1 MEISKV
7 WNKGFQSKIISSCQ
21 DQTVRG
27 ILYRSKGFCKYYDS
41 ITGIMH
47 KNQPAIV
54 LTIAAATMTLLIIA
68 AGVFVALVQTPA
80 LAQDQAPSTTS
91 QEDNESAATTTGN
104 NNASEPEE
112 EMLDGVGL
120 SFAVGPEEPQV
131 SDLTTMTMNVTDE
144 SGIPVSHVDW
154 LIKIISPS
162 GQEVFKSSTL
172 HSHVGKMQL
181 GYAFQ
186 EAGEN
191 TVSVQVAS
199 LGPKMMGMD
208 VPEMAKTRIF
218 QSGDMMRSPEVD
230 PTFFFG
236 TTQVNF
242 TVNVASTTE
251 TSGNLTSSNQTGIA
265 TQGSTTTNGT
275 TTMKL
280 DGSEPNTKVKIEFL
294 TDPQNVTAGEPATL
308 VLRSTIAENGTM
320 ATHTDSLFTVSKD
333 GVKIL
338 ESGPKGDP
346 MMPMNGS
353 FHGHTGEIAIT
364 TVFPEPGE
372 YNVNANI
379 NSDPPTVSNY
389 VFGNLPPALFK
400 VSVALPSNEIGGT
413 NAIATSADEA
423 NHISITGQDPPFF
436 APSDLEVSAG
446 TPITVRNDD
455 FIAHTVTSTDTAA
468 DEQSPEPNGT
478 FDTSLLSVGQEK
490 QITIDEEGEYN
501 YFCALHPF
509 MRGTIS
515 ATG

>member
-1 MEISKV
+1 M
-7 WNKGFQSKIISSCQ
+7 NDSCQ

-27 ILYRSKGFCKYYDS
+27 IPYWSKGFRKYHHS
-41 ITGIMH
+41 IDGTMH
-47 KNQPAIV
+47 KNQPTIA
-54 LTIAAATMTLLIIA
+54 LTIAAATTILLLIA
-68 AGVFVALVQTPA
+68 AGVFAALVQTPA

-131 SDLTTMTMNVTDE
+131 SDLTTMTMNITDE
-144 SGIPVSHVDW
+144 SGIPVTHVDW

-162 GQEVFKSSTL
+162 GQEVFKSSTQ

-199 LGPKMMGMD
+199 LGPKMMGID

-218 QSGDMMRSPEVD
+218 QSGDMMKSPEVD

-236 TTQVNF
+236 TRQANF
-242 TVNVASTTE
+242 TVNVASATE
-251 TSGNLTSSNQTGIA
+251 TSDNATGMA
-265 TQGSTTTNGT
+265 TQGNTTTTNGT
-275 TTMKL
+275 TTMEL
-280 DGSEPNTKVKIEFL
+280 DGSEPDTRVKLDFS
-294 TDPQNVTAGEPATL
+294 TNPQNVIAGQPATL
-308 VLRSTIAENGTM
+308 ILRSMIAENDTM
-320 ATHTDSLFTVSKD
+320 TTHIDDLFTVSKD

-338 ESGPKGDP
+338 ESGSKGDP
-346 MMPMNGS
+346 MMPMNGA
-353 FHGHTGEIAIT
+353 FHGHTGEIALT

-372 YNVNANI
+372 YNVNATI

-400 VSVALPSNEIGGT
+400 VSVAPPSNETGGT
-413 NAIATSADEA
+413 NATATPADEP

-436 APSDLEVSAG
+436 APSDLEVSAE

-468 DEQSPEPNGT
+468 DEQSPELNGT
-478 FDTSLLSVGQEK
+478 FDTGLLGAGQEK

-501 YFCALHPF
+501 YFCTLHPF

-515 ATG
+515 VTG

>member
-1 MEISKV
+1 
-7 WNKGFQSKIISSCQ
+7 
-21 DQTVRG
+21 
-27 ILYRSKGFCKYYDS
+27 
-41 ITGIMH
+41 MH
-47 KNQPAIV
+47 RNQPAIV

-80 LAQDQAPSTTS
+80 LAQAPSTMS

-144 SGIPVSHVDW
+144 SGIPVTHVDW

-162 GQEVFKSSTL
+162 GEEVFKSSTQ

-199 LGPKMMGMD
+199 LGPQMLGMD

-218 QSGDMMRSPEVD
+218 QSGDMMKSPEVD

-236 TTQVNF
+236 TRQANF
-242 TVNVASTTE
+242 TVNVASATE
-251 TSGNLTSSNQTGIA
+251 TSDNATGMS
-265 TQGSTTTNGT
+265 TQGSTTTTNGTT

-280 DGSEPNTKVKIEFL
+280 DGSEPDTRVKLDFS
-294 TDPQNVTAGEPATL
+294 TNPQNVIAGQPATL
-308 VLRSTIAENGTM
+308 ILRSMIAENDTM
-320 ATHTDSLFTVSKD
+320 TTHTDGLFTVSKD

-346 MMPMNGS
+346 MMPMNGG
-353 FHGHTGEIAIT
+353 FHGHTGEIALT

-372 YNVNANI
+372 YNVNATI
-379 NSDPPTVSNY
+379 NSDPSTVSNY
-389 VFGNLPPALFK
+389 VFGNLQPALFR
-400 VSVALPSNEIGGT
+400 VSVAPPSNEAGT
-413 NAIATSADEA
+413 ANATATPSAEA
-423 NHISITGQDPPFF
+423 NHIAILGQDPPFYS
-436 APSDLEVSAG
+436 PGDLETSAG

-455 FIAHTVTSTDTAA
+455 AIVHTVTSVDAGPE
-468 DEQSPEPNGT
+468 EQSPVANGM
-478 FDTSLLSVGQEK
+478 FDTGLLSAGQEE

-501 YFCALHPF
+501 YFCSIHPF
-509 MRGTIS
+509 MRGEIS
-515 ATG
+515 VTG